1 MTSALNP
8 AMEAAMNADDRSAAL
23 ARARDYPYPLP
34 DRSYTWR
41 GGAVE
46 AFDPALT
53 EGRVP
58 VLAVGSNQAPAQLT
72 RKFGLD
78 PAAVI
83 PVQRCTLKDFDVVY
97 SAHISSYGAVP
108 AMLQAAPGVAVT
120 LFVNWLSEEQLPV
133 MHATELGAENYHYGR
148 LDGVEL
154 VLEDGGGRMDSVHG
168 YISRR
173 GHVFHEE
180 DAVALAKVPARNRR
194 FAAKTTAEMLE
205 AVHARL
211 APEHDLEGFILRLIT
226 DADFRRACIKAL
238 SADSVAFGAP
248 CHIVAG

>member
-1 MTSALNP
+1 MTPEERL
-8 AMEAAMNADDRSAAL
+8 AAL

-41 GGAVE
+41 GGDVQ
-46 AFDPALT
+46 AFDPELT
-53 EGRVP
+53 KGRIP

-78 PAAVI
+78 TDAMI

-108 AMLQAAPGVAVT
+108 AMLQSAPGAEVT
-120 LFVNWLSEEQLPV
+120 LFVNWLSDDQLPV
-133 MHATELGAENYHYGR
+133 MHKTELGAENYHYGR
-148 LDGVEL
+148 LDGVDL
-154 VLEDGGGRMDSVHG
+154 VLEDEGGVLESVHG

-194 FAAKTTAEMLE
+194 WKALTTAEMLE
-205 AVHARL
+205 RVHARL
-211 APEHDLEGFILRLIT
+211 APQHELEEFILRLIA
-226 DADFRRACIKAL
+226 DAAFRRGCIAAL
-238 SADSVAFGAP
+238 SADAVAFGARY
-248 CHIVAG
+248 HIVAG